1 VAARVRIAPEPE
13 LIARHDESHG
23 RWEVNDCPPERGIP
37 ETNIVDRQMLT
48 PFDNDEVARC
58 IRAHEVMHSKVSP
71 GTHFPEWLKR
81 EYATER
87 ALRVVEEVRVNNLC
101 NRAGIPVNKF
111 LSDGGEKAGA
121 ERIAKLGYWDDA
133 VYSMVAMIDTAGEA
147 EFLKGIKKH
156 QPQWVAPLKAIA
168 KKIRKEFNKVD
179 LRHLAETGNAN
190 FDVYPAGFRY
200 TERVACWLDSIA
212 QLDSDDSLE
221 DTPGKGKE
229 SPISGDEIDKS
240 DPTYGECGGDDR
252 SSFPYEPA
260 WGQLNPTEAD
270 LLKAAPGS
278 ISRKRKAAQVGRN
291 PRRIHRMLT
300 DPERRIF
307 DVKARGKGGIVL
319 IDASGSMHFGPDDI
333 QKIMELAPGAL
344 VAIYAEDGDGS
355 SGEHNLHVIAK
366 NGKMADEI
374 PRYQTGNNVDLPA
387 LKWAIAKR
395 SSNKIPVLWV
405 TDGAVTGVDGNVYS
419 SLGVQCIEFCKRE
432 RIIVAE
438 DINEAVRVMGDLKS
452 GRKPRWVWPQVLKN
466 MHLEMTGRS
475 LTRD

>member
-13 LIARHDESHG
+13 LIARHDESRG
-23 RWEVNDCPPERGIP
+23 RWEVNDCPPERGVP
-37 ETNIVDRQMLT
+37 ETNIIDRQMLA
-48 PFDNDEVARC
+48 PFDSDEVARC

-81 EYATER
+81 GYATER
-87 ALRVVEEVRVNNLC
+87 ALRAIEEVRVNNLC

-111 LSDGGEKAGA
+111 LSDGGEKAGG
-121 ERIAKLGYWDDA
+121 ERIGKLGYWDDA
-133 VYSMVAMIDTAGEA
+133 VYSMVAMVETAAEA

-168 KKIRKEFNKVD
+168 NKIRGEFNKVK
-179 LRHLAETGNAN
+179 LHQLSETDCIGYEL
-190 FDVYPAGFRY
+190 YPAGFRY
-200 TERVACWLDSIA
+200 TERIACWLDSIA
-212 QLDSDDSLE
+212 QLDSDDGLE
-221 DTPGKGKE
+221 ETPGKGKE
-229 SPISGDEIDKS
+229 SPISGDEIEKS
-240 DPTYGECGGDDR
+240 EPTYGEDGGDEH
-252 SSFPYEPA
+252 SFPCEPA
-260 WGQLNPTEAD
+260 WGELNPTEAD

-307 DVKARGKGGIVL
+307 DVKTRGKGGIIL

-333 QKIMELAPGAL
+333 RKIMELAPGAL
-344 VAIYAEDGDGS
+344 VAIYAEDSDGS
-355 SGEHNLHVIAK
+355 SGEPNLHVIAK

-395 SSNKIPVLWV
+395 TSNKIPVMWV
-405 TDGAVTGVDGNVYS
+405 TDGEVTGVDGNVYS
-419 SLGVQCIEFCKRE
+419 SLGMQCIEFCKRE

-438 DINEAVRVMGDLKS
+438 NIDEAVKVMGDLKS
-452 GRKPRWVWPQVLKN
+452 GRKPRWVWPDALKR
-466 MHLEMTGRS
+466 MHREMTGRS
-475 LTRD
+475 LSRD

>member
-13 LIARHDESHG
+13 LIARHDESRG

-37 ETNIVDRQMLT
+37 ETNIIDRQMLA

-81 EYATER
+81 GYATER
-87 ALRVVEEVRVNNLC
+87 ALRAIEEVRVNNLC

-111 LSDGGEKAGA
+111 LSDGGEKAGG
-121 ERIAKLGYWDDA
+121 ERIGKLGYWDDA
-133 VYSMVAMIDTAGEA
+133 VYSMVAMIETAAEA

-168 KKIRKEFNKVD
+168 NKIRGEFNKVKLHQLSETDCIGYD
-179 LRHLAETGNAN
+179 L
-190 FDVYPAGFRY
+190 YPAGFRY
-200 TERVACWLDSIA
+200 TERIACWLDSIA
-212 QLDSDDSLE
+212 QLDSDDGLE
-221 DTPGKGKE
+221 ETPGKGKE
-229 SPISGDEIDKS
+229 SPISGDEIEKS
-240 DPTYGECGGDDR
+240 EPTYGEDGGDEH
-252 SSFPYEPA
+252 SFPCEPA
-260 WGQLNPTEAD
+260 WGELNPTEAD

-307 DVKARGKGGIVL
+307 DVKTRGRGGIIL

-333 QKIMELAPGAL
+333 RKIMELAPGAL
-344 VAIYAEDGDGS
+344 VAIYAEDSDGS
-355 SGEHNLHVIAK
+355 HGEPNLHVIAK

-395 SSNKIPVLWV
+395 TSNKIPVMWV
-405 TDGAVTGVDGNVYS
+405 TDGEVTGVDGNVYS
-419 SLGVQCIEFCKRE
+419 SLGMQCIEFCKRE

-438 DINEAVRVMGDLKS
+438 NIDEAVKVMGDLKS
-452 GRKPRWVWPQVLKN
+452 GRKPRWVWPEALKR
-466 MHLEMTGRS
+466 MHREMTGRS
-475 LTRD
+475 LSRE

>member
-13 LIARHDESHG
+13 LIARHDESRG

-37 ETNIVDRQMLT
+37 ETNIIDRQMLA

-81 EYATER
+81 GYATER
-87 ALRVVEEVRVNNLC
+87 ALRAIEEVRVNNLC

-111 LSDGGEKAGA
+111 LSDGGEKAGG
-121 ERIAKLGYWDDA
+121 ERIGKLGYWDDA
-133 VYSMVAMIDTAGEA
+133 VYSMVAMVETAAEA

-168 KKIRKEFNKVD
+168 NKIRGEFNKVKLHQLSETDCIGYD
-179 LRHLAETGNAN
+179 L
-190 FDVYPAGFRY
+190 YPAGFRY
-200 TERVACWLDSIA
+200 TERIACWLDSIA
-212 QLDSDDSLE
+212 QLDSDDGLE
-221 DTPGKGKE
+221 ETPGKGKE
-229 SPISGDEIDKS
+229 SPISGDEIEKS
-240 DPTYGECGGDDR
+240 EPKYGEDGGDEH
-252 SSFPYEPA
+252 SFPCEPA
-260 WGQLNPTEAD
+260 WGELNPTEAD

-307 DVKARGKGGIVL
+307 DVKTRGKGGIIL

-333 QKIMELAPGAL
+333 RKIMELAPGAL
-344 VAIYAEDGDGS
+344 VAIYAEDSDGS
-355 SGEHNLHVIAK
+355 HGEPNLHVIAK

-395 SSNKIPVLWV
+395 TSNKIPVMWV
-405 TDGAVTGVDGNVYS
+405 TDGEVTGVDGNVYS
-419 SLGVQCIEFCKRE
+419 SLGMQCIEFCKRE

-438 DINEAVRVMGDLKS
+438 NIDEAVKVMGDLKS
-452 GRKPRWVWPQVLKN
+452 GRKPRWVWPDALKR
-466 MHLEMTGRS
+466 MHREMTGRS
-475 LTRD
+475 LSRD

>member
-1 VAARVRIAPEPE
+1 MAARVRITPEPE
-13 LIARHDESHG
+13 LIARHDESRG
-23 RWEVNDCPPERGIP
+23 RWEVNDCPPERGVP

-48 PFDNDEVARC
+48 PFTDDELARC

-71 GTHFPEWLKR
+71 GTHFPAWLQR
-81 EYATER
+81 GYATER

-101 NRAGIPVNKF
+101 NRAGIPVKKF

-156 QPQWVAPLKAIA
+156 QPKWVSPLKAIA
-168 KKIRKEFNKVD
+168 KKIRKEFNKVE
-179 LRHLAETGNAN
+179 LRRLAETDSLN
-190 FDVYPAGFRY
+190 FELRPAGFRY
-200 TERVACWLDSIA
+200 TERIACWLDSIA
-212 QLDSDDSLE
+212 QIDSDDHLE
-221 DTPGKGKE
+221 ETPGEGKE
-229 SPISGDEIDKS
+229 SPISEGEIEAS
-240 DPTYGECGGDDR
+240 DPTYGEAGAED
-252 SSFPYEPA
+252 SFPSEPA
-260 WGQLNPTEAD
+260 WGRLNPTEAD
-270 LLKAAPGS
+270 LLKTAPGS

-307 DVKARGKGGIVL
+307 DVKTRGKGGIIL
-319 IDASGSMHFGPDDI
+319 IDASGSMNFDQDHI
-333 QKIMELAPGAL
+333 RKLMELAPGAL
-344 VAIYAEDGDGS
+344 VAIYAENYDGT
-355 SGEHNLHVIAK
+355 SGEPNLHVIAK

-387 LKWAIAKR
+387 LKWAITKR
-395 SSNKIPVLWV
+395 SSNKIPVVWV

-419 SLGVQCIEFCKRE
+419 SLGMQCIEFCKRE

-438 DINEAVRVMGDLKS
+438 DIEQAVNVMNDLKS
-452 GRKPRWVWPQVLKN
+452 GRKPRWVWPEVLKN
-466 MHLEMTGRS
+466 MHREMTGRP

>member
-1 VAARVRIAPEPE
+1 MAARVRIAPEPE
-13 LIARHDESHG
+13 LIARHDESRG

-37 ETNIVDRQMLT
+37 ETNIIDRQMLA

-81 EYATER
+81 GYATER
-87 ALRVVEEVRVNNLC
+87 ALRAIEEVRVNNLC
-101 NRAGIPVNKF
+101 NRAGIPVKKF
-111 LSDGGEKAGA
+111 LSDGGEKAGG
-121 ERIAKLGYWDDA
+121 ERIGKLGYWDDA
-133 VYSMVAMIDTAGEA
+133 VYSMVAMVETAAEA

-156 QPQWVAPLKAIA
+156 QPEWVAPLKAIA
-168 KKIRKEFNKVD
+168 NKIRGEFNKVKLHNLSETDCIGFD
-179 LRHLAETGNAN
+179 L
-190 FDVYPAGFRY
+190 YPAGFRY
-200 TERVACWLDSIA
+200 TERIACWLDSIA
-212 QLDSDDSLE
+212 QLDSDDGLE

-229 SPISGDEIDKS
+229 SPISGEEIENSK
-240 DPTYGECGGDDR
+240 PTYGEDEGYQD
-252 SSFPYEPA
+252 SFPNEPA
-260 WGQLNPTEAD
+260 WGELNPTEAD

-307 DVKARGKGGIVL
+307 DVKTRGKGGIIL

-333 QKIMELAPGAL
+333 RKIMELAPGAL

-355 SGEHNLHVIAK
+355 SGEPNLHVIAK

-387 LKWAIAKR
+387 LKWAITKR
-395 SSNKIPVLWV
+395 TSNKTPVMWV
-405 TDGAVTGVDGNVYS
+405 TDGEVTGVDGNVYS
-419 SLGVQCIEFCKRE
+419 SLGMQCIEFCKRE

-438 DINEAVRVMGDLKS
+438 DIELAVKVMSDLKS
-452 GRKPRWVWPQVLKN
+452 GRKPRWIWPDALKR
-466 MHLEMTGRS
+466 MHREMTGRS
-475 LTRD
+475 LTRE